1 MKKLTIALC
10 TLPLL
15 LVGTSVI
22 AGMQHEGFSKCDRD
36 GKMEKH
42 DQKDRSKYM
51 VKKMSKKL
59 GLSDTQQEEVQ
70 KLFSSKHEQR
80 QEMHTQMR
88 TLHKATRDLDPSA
101 ADYDQQLAQ
110 TKKAASD
117 MAVSRV
123 EQQVNMKTE
132 MAKILTAEQ
141 MSELEEMRGRFGE
154 GRGKHHGESYGKRHH
169 QE

>member
-15 LVGTSVI
+15 LVGTAVI
-22 AGMQHEGFSKCDRD
+22 ADMKHEGFSKCDRD
-36 GKMEKH
+36 GKMEKYA
-42 DQKDRSKYM
+42 QKDRSKYM

-80 QEMHTQMR
+80 QAIHTQMR

-101 ADYDQQLAQ
+101 ADYDQKLAQ
-110 TKKAASD
+110 TKKAAAD
-117 MAVSRV
+117 MAVSKV
-123 EQQVNMKTE
+123 EQHVNMKTE

-141 MSELEEMRGRFGE
+141 MSKFEEMRGRFEE
-154 GRGKHHGESYGKRHH
+154 GRGKHHGEGYGKRHH

>member
-1 MKKLTIALC
+1 MKKLTIALL
-10 TLPLL
+10 TLPVL
-15 LVGTSVI
+15 LVGTTVI

-36 GKMEKH
+36 GKMEKY

-80 QEMHTQMR
+80 QKMHTQMR
-88 TLHKATRDLDPSA
+88 TLHQATRDLDPNA
-101 ADYDQQLAQ
+101 ADYDQQLAK
-110 TKKAASD
+110 TKTTAAD
-117 MAVSRV
+117 MAVNKV

-132 MAKILTAEQ
+132 MAKILTEEQ
-141 MSELEEMRGRFGE
+141 MSKLDDMRANFGE
-154 GRGKHHGESYGKRHH
+154 GRGKHH
-169 QE
+169 